1 MMAAVG
7 AAEVISQLES
17 AAKVL
22 MAPPSMVSTE
32 QRQHA
37 EHVFLSF
44 RKSKSPFAICK
55 HILETSRVDYVLFQA
70 ATAIMEAVVREW
82 ILLEKASI
90 ESLRTFL
97 LTYVLQ
103 RPNLQKYVREQILL
117 AVAVIVKRGSLDK
130 SIDCKS
136 IFHEVN
142 QLISSGNPTVQT
154 LACSILTAL
163 LSEFSSSSKTSNIGL
178 SMEFHGNCKRL
189 FQEDDLRQIFVLTMQ
204 VLQEFS
210 RRENLSAQMS
220 SVFQRYLALANQVLS
235 WNFLPPNHILQ
246 SLPTGFYL
254 ATLLLALIPVALGRH
269 YIAMFES
276 SQNVTL
282 KPTESWRETLLDTR
296 VMDLFFTV
304 HRKIREDSDMAQ
316 DSLQCLAQLASLHG
330 PIFPDESAQVSYLAH
345 LVEGLLNMING
356 IEIEDSEAVGIS
368 NIISNLITTFPRRC
382 LTALPNDL
390 FSSFINCLTHLT
402 CSFGCSAA
410 LEEVLDKDDMVYM
423 EAYDK
428 LLESWLTLVQDEE
441 HFPRGCFVQPAVQ
454 VFNSYIQ
461 CHLAA
466 PDGTRNLTA
475 NGVVSHDEDEI
486 NELQEDDR
494 ELFSDQL
501 ASIGMLGRIA
511 ADHCIPL
518 LTSLLEDR
526 VTRLHGQLQRHQQHL
541 LAESHPESLDR
552 KVLDDLYEDIH
563 WLILVTGYLLAD
575 DPQGET
581 PLIPSEV
588 MEYSIKN
595 STEVD
600 INTTLQILGSP
611 GEKASSI
618 PGCNRTDSVIRLLS
632 AVLRTSEVESRATRA
647 SLTELLS
654 PQMGKDIVWFLR
666 RWAKTY
672 LLVDDKLYSQVSC
685 TMAWTQQ
692 LARPL
697 LWSAHVLLG
706 RLQGMPLI
714 LITICQSVPSLTP
727 PSSSSSSRANI
738 VIQCESWWNLAKQF
752 ARRSPPLHLLS
763 SSVQRTLMKALVM
776 GGFAHMDSDTKQQY
790 WSEVLQPLQQRFLN
804 VINQENFQQ
813 ICQEEEVK
821 REIVATLEAL
831 CGIAE
836 ATQIDNVAAL
846 FSFLVDFLSNCIGLM
861 EVYRNTPETVNLIIE
876 VFVEVAHKQICYL
889 GESKSMKLYEACLT
903 LLQVYSKNNLGR
915 KRMDVT
921 AEEDQYQDLLL
932 IMELLT
938 NLLSKEFIDF
948 SDTDEVFRGQDQGPG
963 AGRSVSAADVVLYG
977 VNIVLP
983 LMSQDLLKFPSLCNQ
998 YYKLITF
1005 ICEIFPEKIPQLP
1018 EELFKSLM
1026 FSLELGMTSY
1036 PSCSLMSS
1044 EVSQLCLEALTP
1056 LAEQCAKTQETDT
1069 PLFIATR
1076 HFLKL
1081 VFDMLVLQKHNTEMT
1096 VAAGEALYTLVCLHQ
1111 VEYSELVESLLSSQ
1125 RDAIIYQ
1132 RLADAFTKLT
1142 ASSTPPTMDRKQKVA
1157 FLKSLEE
1164 FVANVGGLLCVK

>member
-7 AAEVISQLES
+7 APEVISQLES

-37 EHVFLSF
+37 EHIFLSF
-44 RKSKSPFAICK
+44 RKSKSPFGVCK
-55 HILETSRVDYVLFQA
+55 HILETSKVDYVLFQA

-82 ILLEKASI
+82 VLLEKNSI

-130 SIDCKS
+130 SINCKS
-136 IFHEVN
+136 IFHEVS

-163 LSEFSSSSKTSNIGL
+163 LSEFSSSNKTSNIGL
-178 SMEFHGNCKRL
+178 SMEFHGSCKRV
-189 FQEDDLRQIFVLTMQ
+189 FQEDDLRQIFVLTME

-210 RRENLSAQMS
+210 RRENLNAQMS
-220 SVFQRYLALANQVLS
+220 SVFQRYLALANQMS
-235 WNFLPPNHILQ
+235 
-246 SLPTGFYL
+246 
-254 ATLLLALIPVALGRH
+254 LGRH
-269 YIAMFES
+269 YIAVFEAT
-276 SQNVTL
+276 QNVML
-282 KPTESWRETLLDTR
+282 KPTESWREALLDNR

-316 DSLQCLAQLASLHG
+316 DSLQCLAQLASMHG
-330 PIFPDESAQVSYLAH
+330 PIFPDETAQVSYLAH
-345 LVEGLLNMING
+345 MLEGLLSMING

-368 NIISNLITTFPRRC
+368 NIISNLITTFPRSV
-382 LTALPNDL
+382 LTALPSEL
-390 FSSFINCLTHLT
+390 FSSFINCLTLLT
-402 CSFGCSAA
+402 CSFGRSAA

-428 LLESWLTLVQDEE
+428 LLESWLTLVQEDE

-475 NGVVSHDEDEI
+475 NGVASHDEEEI

-511 ADHCIPL
+511 AEHCIPL

-541 LAESHPESLDR
+541 MASSAPDSVDR

-563 WLILVTGYLLAD
+563 WLILVSGYLLAD

-588 MEYSIKN
+588 MEYSIKH

-611 GEKASSI
+611 GEKATSI

-647 SLTELLS
+647 SLIELLS

-672 LLVDDKLYSQVSC
+672 LLVDEKLYSQIS
-685 TMAWTQQ
+685 
-692 LARPL
+692 
-697 LWSAHVLLG
+697 
-706 RLQGMPLI
+706 MPLSTAFGADTEGAQWI
-714 LITICQSVPSLTP
+714 VGYLLEKVINNLSVW
-727 PSSSSSSRANI
+727 SSEPELANDTVELLVTLVEKRERANI
-738 VIQCESWWNLAKQF
+738 VVQCENWWNLAKQF
-752 ARRSPPLHLLS
+752 ASRSPPLHLLS
-763 SSVQRTLMKALVM
+763 SPIQRTLMKALVL

-790 WSEVLQPLQQRFLN
+790 WAEVLHPLQQRFLN
-804 VINQENFQQ
+804 LINQENFAQ
-813 ICQEEEVK
+813 ICQEEAVK
-821 REIVATLEAL
+821 QEIVATLEAL

-836 ATQIDNVAAL
+836 ATQIDNVGSL
-846 FSFLVDFLSNCIGLM
+846 FSFLMDFLSSCIGLM
-861 EVYRNTPETVNLIIE
+861 EVYQNSPETVNLIIE

-889 GESKSMKLYEACLT
+889 GETKSMKLYEVCLT

-915 KRMDVT
+915 KRLDVA

-948 SDTDEVFRGQDQGPG
+948 SDTDEVFRGQEQSTG
-963 AGRSVSAADVVLYG
+963 AGRTVSAADVVLFG

-1026 FSLELGMTSY
+1026 FSLELGMTS
-1036 PSCSLMSS
+1036 MSS
-1044 EVSQLCLEALTP
+1044 EISQLCLEALSP
-1056 LAEQCAKTQETDT
+1056 LAEQCAKTQEKDT

-1111 VEYSELVESLLSSQ
+1111 AEYSELVESLLSSQ
-1125 RDAIIYQ
+1125 RDAVIYQ
-1132 RLADAFTKLT
+1132 RLADAFNTLT

>member
-1 MMAAVG
+1 MMMAAVG
-7 AAEVISQLES
+7 APEVITQLES

-55 HILETSRVDYVLFQA
+55 HILETSKVDYVLFQA
-70 ATAIMEAVVREW
+70 ATAVMEAVVREW
-82 ILLEKASI
+82 ILLEKTSI
-90 ESLRTFL
+90 ESLRAFL

-130 SIDCKS
+130 SINCKG
-136 IFHEVN
+136 IFHEVG
-142 QLISSGNPTVQT
+142 QLISSGNPTVVT
-154 LACSILTAL
+154 ETHAFRLSLIHTPL
-163 LSEFSSSSKTSNIGL
+163 LSLYSSFSSYI
-178 SMEFHGNCKRL
+178 
-189 FQEDDLRQIFVLTMQ
+189 
-204 VLQEFS
+204 
-210 RRENLSAQMS
+210 
-220 SVFQRYLALANQVLS
+220 
-235 WNFLPPNHILQ
+235 
-246 SLPTGFYL
+246 
-254 ATLLLALIPVALGRH
+254 LLLLLLLLLLWALTGGGPLGRH
-269 YIAMFES
+269 YIAMFEAT
-276 SQNVTL
+276 QNVTL
-282 KPTESWRETLLDTR
+282 KPTESWREALLDTR
-296 VMDLFFTV
+296 VMDLFFSI

-316 DSLQCLAQLASLHG
+316 DSLQCLAQLASMHG
-330 PIFPDESAQVSYLAH
+330 PVFPDESAQVSYLAH
-345 LVEGLLNMING
+345 LVEGLLSMING

-368 NIISNLITTFPRRC
+368 NIISNLITMFPRSV
-382 LTALPNDL
+382 LTALPSEL
-390 FSSFINCLTHLT
+390 FTSFINCLTLLT
-402 CSFGCSAA
+402 CSFGRSAA

-441 HFPRGCFVQPAVQ
+441 HFPRGCFVQPAIQ

-466 PDGTRNLTA
+466 PDGTRNLSV
-475 NGVVSHDEDEI
+475 NGISSHEAEEI

-501 ASIGMLGRIA
+501 SSIGMLGRVA

-526 VTRLHGQLQRHQQHL
+526 VNRLHGQLQRTQQHL
-541 LAESHPESLDR
+541 MASTDLGSVDR

-563 WLILVTGYLLAD
+563 WLILVSGYLLAD

-581 PLIPSEV
+581 PMIPSEV
-588 MEYSIKN
+588 MEFSIKH

-654 PQMGKDIVWFLR
+654 PQMGKDIMWFLR
-666 RWAKTY
+666 RWAKSY
-672 LLVDDKLYSQVSC
+672 LLVDEKLYEQISIPLSTAFGADTEGAQWIVGYLLEKVINNLSVWSSE
-685 TMAWTQQ
+685 AE
-692 LARPL
+692 LANDTVEL
-697 LWSAHVLLG
+697 LVTLVEK
-706 RLQGMPLI
+706 RE
-714 LITICQSVPSLTP
+714 
-727 PSSSSSSRANI
+727 RANI
-738 VIQCESWWNLAKQF
+738 VVQCEGWWSLAKQF
-752 ARRSPPLHLLS
+752 ASRSPPLHLLS
-763 SSVQRTLMKALVM
+763 SSVQRSLMKALVL
-776 GGFAHMDSDTKQQY
+776 GGFANMDSDTKQQY
-790 WSEVLQPLQQRFLN
+790 WAEVLHPLQQRFLSL
-804 VINQENFQQ
+804 INQENFAQ
-813 ICQEEEVK
+813 ISQEEAVK
-821 REIVATLEAL
+821 QEIVATLEAL

-836 ATQIDNVAAL
+836 ATQIDNVASL
-846 FSFLVDFLSNCIGLM
+846 FSFLMDFLSSCIGLM
-861 EVYRNTPETVNLIIE
+861 EVYSNTPETINLIIE

-889 GESKSMKLYEACLT
+889 GETKSMKLYEACLT
-903 LLQVYSKNNLGR
+903 LLQVYSKNNQSR
-915 KRMDVT
+915 KRSDAT

-948 SDTDEVFRGQDQGPG
+948 SDNDEVFRNQEQGTP
-963 AGRSVSAADVVLYG
+963 ASSRTVSAADVVLYG

-1018 EELFKSLM
+1018 EDLFKSLM
-1026 FSLELGMTSY
+1026 FSLELGMTS
-1036 PSCSLMSS
+1036 MSS
-1044 EVSQLCLEALTP
+1044 EVSQLCLEALSP
-1056 LAEQCAKTQETDT
+1056 LAEQCAKSQEKDS

-1111 VEYSELVESLLSSQ
+1111 AEYSELVETLLSSQ
-1125 RDAIIYQ
+1125 RDAVIYQ
-1132 RLADAFTKLT
+1132 RLADAFNKLT

>member
-1 MMAAVG
+1 MAAVG
-7 AAEVISQLES
+7 APEVISQLES

-37 EHVFLSF
+37 EHIFLSF

-55 HILETSRVDYVLFQA
+55 HILETSKVDYVLFQA

-103 RPNLQKYVREQILL
+103 RPNLQKYVREQMLL

-130 SIDCKS
+130 STNCKG
-136 IFHEVN
+136 IFHEVS

-178 SMEFHGNCKRL
+178 SMEFHGSCKRI
-189 FQEDDLRQIFVLTMQ
+189 FQEEDLRQIFMLTME

-210 RRENLSAQMS
+210 SRENLNAQMS

-235 WNFLPPNHILQ
+235 WNFLPPN
-246 SLPTGFYL
+246 
-254 ATLLLALIPVALGRH
+254 LGRH
-269 YIAMFES
+269 YMAMLES
-276 SQNVTL
+276 TQNVML
-282 KPTESWRETLLDTR
+282 KPTEGWREALLDTR
-296 VMDLFFTV
+296 AMDLFFSV

-316 DSLQCLAQLASLHG
+316 DSLQCLAQLASMHG

-345 LVEGLLNMING
+345 LVEGLLSMING

-368 NIISNLITTFPRRC
+368 NIISNLITTFPRST
-382 LTALPNDL
+382 LTALPTEL
-390 FSSFINCLTHLT
+390 FNSFINCLTLLT
-402 CSFGCSAA
+402 CSFGRSAA

-423 EAYDK
+423 EAYER
-428 LLESWLTLVQDEE
+428 LLESWLTLVQDEQLL
-441 HFPRGCFVQPAVQ
+441 PRGCFVQPAVQ

-475 NGVVSHDEDEI
+475 NGVASHEDDEI
-486 NELQEDDR
+486 SDVQEDDR

-511 ADHCIPL
+511 ANHCIPL
-518 LTSLLEDR
+518 LTSLLEER
-526 VTRLHGQLQRHQQHL
+526 VTRLHGQLQRTQQHL
-541 LAESHPESLDR
+541 MSSTEPGSVDR
-552 KVLDDLYEDIH
+552 RVLDDLYEDIH
-563 WLILVTGYLLAD
+563 WIILVTGYLLAD
-575 DPQGET
+575 DAQGET

-588 MEYSIKN
+588 MEYSIHHA
-595 STEVD
+595 TEVD
-600 INTTLQILGSP
+600 INSTLQVLGSP

-647 SLTELLS
+647 SLTSLLS

-672 LLVDDKLYSQVSC
+672 LLVEEKLYGQISIPLSTAFGVDTEGAKWIVGYLLEKVINNLSV
-685 TMAWTQQ
+685 WSSEPE
-692 LARPL
+692 LANDTVEL
-697 LWSAHVLLG
+697 LVTLVEK
-706 RLQGMPLI
+706 RE
-714 LITICQSVPSLTP
+714 
-727 PSSSSSSRANI
+727 RANI
-738 VIQCESWWNLAKQF
+738 VVQCENWWNLAKQF
-752 ARRSPPLHLLS
+752 ASRSPPLHLLS
-763 SSVQRTLMKALVM
+763 SSVQRTLMKALVL

-790 WSEVLQPLQQRFLN
+790 WTEVLHPLQQRFLSL
-804 VINQENFQQ
+804 INQENFPQ
-813 ICQEEEVK
+813 ISQDEAVK

-836 ATQIDNVAAL
+836 ATQIDNVASL
-846 FSFLVDFLSNCIGLM
+846 FSFLMDFLSSCIGLM
-861 EVYRNTPETVNLIIE
+861 EVYRNTPETINLIIE

-903 LLQVYSKNNLGR
+903 LLQVYSKNNVGR
-915 KRMDVT
+915 KRCDVA

-948 SDTDEVFRGQDQGPG
+948 SDTDEVFRGQELGPG
-963 AGRSVSAADVVLYG
+963 AGGRSVSAADVVLFG

-1018 EELFKSLM
+1018 EELFTSLM
-1026 FSLELGMTSY
+1026 FSLELGMTS
-1036 PSCSLMSS
+1036 MSS
-1044 EVSQLCLEALTP
+1044 EVSQLCLEALSP
-1056 LAEQCAKTQETDT
+1056 LAEQCAKTQEKDT

-1111 VEYSELVESLLSSQ
+1111 TEYSELVESLLSTQ
-1125 RDAIIYQ
+1125 RDAVIYQ
-1132 RLADAFTKLT
+1132 RLVDAFNKLT
-1142 ASSTPPTMDRKQKVA
+1142 ASSTPPSMDRKQKVA

>member
-1 MMAAVG
+1 MMAAAAAAGG
-7 AAEVISQLES
+7 APEVIAQLEN

-22 MAPPSMVSTE
+22 MAPPSMVNNE

-37 EHVFLSF
+37 EHIFLSF
-44 RKSKSPFAICK
+44 RKSKSPFAVCK
-55 HILETSRVDYVLFQA
+55 HILETSKVDYVLFQA

-82 ILLEKASI
+82 ILLEKTSI

-136 IFHEVN
+136 IFHEVS

-178 SMEFHGNCKRL
+178 SMEFHGNCKRI
-189 FQEDDLRQIFVLTMQ
+189 FQEDDLRQIFMLTVE

-210 RRENLSAQMS
+210 RRENLNAQMS

-235 WNFLPPNHILQ
+235 WNFLPPN
-246 SLPTGFYL
+246 
-254 ATLLLALIPVALGRH
+254 LGRH

-276 SQNVTL
+276 SQNVML
-282 KPTESWRETLLDTR
+282 KPTESWRETLLDSR
-296 VMDLFFTV
+296 VMELFFTV
-304 HRKIREDSDMAQ
+304 HRKIREDTDMAQ

-330 PIFPDESAQVSYLAH
+330 PVFPDEGSQVDYLAH
-345 LVEGLLNMING
+345 FIEGLLNTING

-368 NIISNLITTFPRRC
+368 SIISNLITVFPRNI
-382 LTALPNDL
+382 LTAIPNEL
-390 FSSFINCLTHLT
+390 FSSFVNCLAHLT
-402 CSFGCSAA
+402 CSFGRSAA

-428 LLESWLTLVQDEE
+428 LLESWLTLVQDDK
-441 HFPRGCFVQPAVQ
+441 HFHKGFFTQHAVQ

-475 NGVVSHDEDEI
+475 NGVASREEEEI
-486 NELQEDDR
+486 SELQEDDR
-494 ELFSDQL
+494 DQFCDQL
-501 ASIGMLGRIA
+501 ASVGMLGRIA
-511 ADHCIPL
+511 AEHCIPL

-526 VTRLHGQLQRHQQHL
+526 VTRLHGQLQRHQQQL
-541 LAESHPESLDR
+541 LASPASGSIDN

-563 WLILVTGYLLAD
+563 WLILVTGYLLAND
-575 DPQGET
+575 TQGET
-581 PLIPSEV
+581 PLIPPEV
-588 MEYSIKN
+588 MEYSIKH
-595 STEVD
+595 SAEVD

-618 PGCNRTDSVIRLLS
+618 PGYNRTDSVIRLLS
-632 AVLRTSEVESRATRA
+632 AILRVSEVESRAIRA
-647 SLTELLS
+647 NLTHLLS
-654 PQMGKDIVWFLR
+654 PQMGKDIVWFLK

-672 LLVDDKLYSQVSC
+672 LLVDEKLYDQ
-685 TMAWTQQ
+685 
-692 LARPL
+692 
-697 LWSAHVLLG
+697 
-706 RLQGMPLI
+706 
-714 LITICQSVPSLTP
+714 
-727 PSSSSSSRANI
+727 
-738 VIQCESWWNLAKQF
+738 
-752 ARRSPPLHLLS
+752 
-763 SSVQRTLMKALVM
+763 
-776 GGFAHMDSDTKQQY
+776 
-790 WSEVLQPLQQRFLN
+790 VLQPLQQRFLN

-821 REIVATLEAL
+821 QEITATLEAL

-836 ATQIDNVAAL
+836 ATQIDNVAIL
-846 FSFLVDFLSNCIGLM
+846 FNFLMDFLNNCIGLM
-861 EVYRNTPETVNLIIE
+861 EVYKNTPETVNLIIE

-889 GESKSMKLYEACLT
+889 GEAKAMNLYEACLT

-915 KRMDVT
+915 QRIDVT

-948 SDTDEVFRGQDQGPG
+948 SDTDEVFRGHEPG
-963 AGRSVSAADVVLYG
+963 QATNRSVSAADVVLYG
-977 VNIVLP
+977 VNLVLP

-1018 EELFKSLM
+1018 EDLFKSLM
-1026 FSLELGMTSY
+1026 YSLELGMS
-1036 PSCSLMSS
+1036 SMSS
-1044 EVSQLCLEALTP
+1044 EVCQLCLEAVTP
-1056 LAEQCAKTQETDT
+1056 LAEQCAKAQETDST
-1069 PLFIATR
+1069 LFLATR
-1076 HFLKL
+1076 HFLKM

-1096 VAAGEALYTLVCLHQ
+1096 TAAGEAFYTLVCLHQ
-1111 VEYSELVESLLSSQ
+1111 AEYSELVETLLSTQ
-1125 RDAIIYQ
+1125 QDPVIYQ
-1132 RLADAFTKLT
+1132 RLADAFNKLT
-1142 ASSTPPTMDRKQKVA
+1142 ASSTPPTLDRKQKMA

-1164 FVANVGGLLCVK
+1164 FMANVGGLLCVK

>member
-7 AAEVISQLES
+7 APEVISQLES

-22 MAPPSMVSTE
+22 MAPPSMVNTE

-37 EHVFLSF
+37 EHIFLSF
-44 RKSKSPFAICK
+44 RKSKSPFAVCK
-55 HILETSRVDYVLFQA
+55 HILETSKVDYVLFQA
-70 ATAIMEAVVREW
+70 ATAVMEAVVREW

-130 SIDCKS
+130 SINCKG
-136 IFHEVN
+136 IFHEVS

-163 LSEFSSSSKTSNIGL
+163 ISEFSSSSKTSNIGL
-178 SMEFHGNCKRL
+178 NMEFHGSCKRI
-189 FQEDDLRQIFVLTMQ
+189 FQEDNLRQIFVMTME

-210 RRENLSAQMS
+210 RRENLNAQMS

-235 WNFLPPNHILQ
+235 WNFLPPN
-246 SLPTGFYL
+246 
-254 ATLLLALIPVALGRH
+254 LGRH

-276 SQNVTL
+276 TQNVML
-282 KPTESWRETLLDTR
+282 KPTETWREALLDTR

-304 HRKIREDSDMAQ
+304 HIKIREDSDMAQ
-316 DSLQCLAQLASLHG
+316 DSLQCLAQLASMHG

-345 LVEGLLNMING
+345 LVEGLLSMING

-368 NIISNLITTFPRRC
+368 NIISNLISTFPRVI
-382 LTALPNDL
+382 LTALPSEL
-390 FSSFINCLTHLT
+390 FTSFINCLTLLT
-402 CSFGCSAA
+402 CSFGRSAA

-428 LLESWLTLVQDEE
+428 LLESWLTLVQDDE

-466 PDGTRNLTA
+466 PDGTRNLTV
-475 NGVVSHDEDEI
+475 NGVASHEEDEI

-511 ADHCIPL
+511 ANHCIPL
-518 LTSLLEDR
+518 LTSLLEER
-526 VTRLHGQLQRHQQHL
+526 VTRLHGQLQRTQQHL
-541 LAESHPESLDR
+541 MNSSNPGSVDR

-563 WLILVTGYLLAD
+563 WLILVSGYLLAD

-581 PLIPSEV
+581 PLIPAEV
-588 MEYSIKN
+588 MEYSIN
-595 STEVD
+595 HSTEVD

-654 PQMGKDIVWFLR
+654 PQMGKDIVWFLK

-672 LLVDDKLYSQVSC
+672 LLVDEKLYGQISIPLSTAFGADTEGAQWIVGYLLEKVINNLSV
-685 TMAWTQQ
+685 WSSEPE
-692 LARPL
+692 LANDTVEL
-697 LWSAHVLLG
+697 LVCLVEK
-706 RLQGMPLI
+706 RE
-714 LITICQSVPSLTP
+714 
-727 PSSSSSSRANI
+727 RANI
-738 VIQCESWWNLAKQF
+738 VVQCENWWNLAKQF
-752 ARRSPPLHLLS
+752 ASRSPPLDLLS
-763 SSVQRTLMKALVM
+763 SSVQRTLMKALVL

-790 WSEVLQPLQQRFLN
+790 WTEVLHPLQQRFLN
-804 VINQENFQQ
+804 LINQENFPQ
-813 ICQEEEVK
+813 ICQEESVK

-836 ATQIDNVAAL
+836 ATQIDNVASL
-846 FSFLVDFLSNCIGLM
+846 FSFLMDFLSSCIGLM
-861 EVYRNTPETVNLIIE
+861 EVYRNTPETINLIIE

-889 GESKSMKLYEACLT
+889 GESKSMKLYEVCLT

-915 KRMDVT
+915 KRADVA

-948 SDTDEVFRGQDQGPG
+948 SDTGVDDEVFRGQEQGSG
-963 AGRSVSAADVVLYG
+963 AAGRSVSAADVVLFG
-977 VNIVLP
+977 VNIILP

-1026 FSLELGMTSY
+1026 YSLELGMTS
-1036 PSCSLMSS
+1036 MSS
-1044 EVSQLCLEALTP
+1044 EVSQLCLEALSP
-1056 LAEQCAKTQETDT
+1056 LAEQCAKTQEKDT

-1081 VFDMLVLQKHNTEMT
+1081 VFDMLVLQKHNTEIT

-1111 VEYSELVESLLSSQ
+1111 AEYQELVESLLATQ
-1125 RDAIIYQ
+1125 RDAVIYQ
-1132 RLADAFTKLT
+1132 RLADAFNKLT
-1142 ASSTPPTMDRKQKVA
+1142 ASSTPPSMDRKQKVA

-1164 FVANVGGLLCVK
+1164 FVSNVGGLLCVK

>member
-7 AAEVISQLES
+7 APEVISQLES

-37 EHVFLSF
+37 EHIFLSF
-44 RKSKSPFAICK
+44 RKSKSPFGVCK
-55 HILETSRVDYVLFQA
+55 HILETSKVDYVLFQA

-82 ILLEKASI
+82 VLLEKNSI

-130 SIDCKS
+130 SINCKS
-136 IFHEVN
+136 IFHEVS

-163 LSEFSSSSKTSNIGL
+163 LSEFSSSNKTSNIGL
-178 SMEFHGNCKRL
+178 SMEFHGSCKRV
-189 FQEDDLRQIFVLTMQ
+189 FQEDDLRQIFVLTME

-210 RRENLSAQMS
+210 RRENLNAQMS

-235 WNFLPPNHILQ
+235 WNFLPPN
-246 SLPTGFYL
+246 
-254 ATLLLALIPVALGRH
+254 LGRH
-269 YIAMFES
+269 YIAMFEAT
-276 SQNVTL
+276 QNVML
-282 KPTESWRETLLDTR
+282 KPTETWREALLDHR

-316 DSLQCLAQLASLHG
+316 DSLQCLAQLASMHG
-330 PIFPDESAQVSYLAH
+330 PIFPDESAQVTYLAH
-345 LVEGLLNMING
+345 LVEGLLTMING

-368 NIISNLITTFPRRC
+368 NIISNMITTFPRST
-382 LTALPNDL
+382 LTALPNEL
-390 FSSFINCLTHLT
+390 FSSFINCLTLLT
-402 CSFGCSAA
+402 CSFGRSAA

-428 LLESWLTLVQDEE
+428 LLESWLTLVQEDE

-475 NGVVSHDEDEI
+475 NGVASHDDEEI

-511 ADHCIPL
+511 AEHCIPL

-541 LAESHPESLDR
+541 MASSDPESVDR

-563 WLILVTGYLLAD
+563 WLILVSGYLLAD

-588 MEYSIKN
+588 MEYSIN
-595 STEVD
+595 HSTEVD

-611 GEKASSI
+611 GEKATSI

-654 PQMGKDIVWFLR
+654 PQMGKDIMWFLR

-672 LLVDDKLYSQVSC
+672 LLVDEKLYGQIS
-685 TMAWTQQ
+685 
-692 LARPL
+692 
-697 LWSAHVLLG
+697 
-706 RLQGMPLI
+706 MPLSTAFGADTEGAQWI
-714 LITICQSVPSLTP
+714 VGYLLEKVINNLSVW
-727 PSSSSSSRANI
+727 SSEPELANDTVELLVTLVEKRERANI
-738 VIQCESWWNLAKQF
+738 VVQCENWWNLAKQF
-752 ARRSPPLHLLS
+752 ASRSPPLHLLS
-763 SSVQRTLMKALVM
+763 SPIQRTLMKALVL

-790 WSEVLQPLQQRFLN
+790 WAEVLHPLQQRFLN
-804 VINQENFQQ
+804 LINQENFAQ
-813 ICQEEEVK
+813 ICQEEAVK
-821 REIVATLEAL
+821 QEIVATLEAL

-836 ATQIDNVAAL
+836 ATQIDNVGSL
-846 FSFLVDFLSNCIGLM
+846 FSFLMDFLSSCIGLM
-861 EVYRNTPETVNLIIE
+861 EVYQNSPETVNLIIE

-889 GESKSMKLYEACLT
+889 GETKSMKLYEVCLT

-915 KRMDVT
+915 KRLDVA

-948 SDTDEVFRGQDQGPG
+948 SDTDEVFRGQEQSSG
-963 AGRSVSAADVVLYG
+963 AGRTVSAADVVLFG

-1026 FSLELGMTSY
+1026 FSLELGMTS
-1036 PSCSLMSS
+1036 MSS
-1044 EVSQLCLEALTP
+1044 EISQLCLEALSP
-1056 LAEQCAKTQETDT
+1056 LAEQCAKTQEKDT

-1111 VEYSELVESLLSSQ
+1111 AEYSELVETLLSSQ
-1125 RDAIIYQ
+1125 RDAVIYQ
-1132 RLADAFTKLT
+1132 RLADAFNTLT

>member
-1 MMAAVG
+1 MMAAHS
-7 AAEVISQLES
+7 APEVIAQLES

-22 MAPPSMVSTE
+22 MAPPSMVSHE

-37 EHVFLSF
+37 EHIFLSF
-44 RKSKSPFAICK
+44 RKSKSPFAVCK
-55 HILETSRVDYVLFQA
+55 HILETSKVDYVLFQA
-70 ATAIMEAVVREW
+70 ATTIMEAVVREW
-82 ILLEKASI
+82 VLLEKNSI

-130 SIDCKS
+130 TIVCNS
-136 IFHEVN
+136 IFHEVSH
-142 QLISSGNPTVQT
+142 LINSGNPAVQI

-163 LSEFSSSSKTSNIGL
+163 LSEFSSSTKTSNIGL
-178 SMEFHGNCKRL
+178 SMEFHGSCKRI
-189 FQEDDLRQIFVLTMQ
+189 FQEDDLRQIFVLTVE

-210 RRENLSAQMS
+210 RRENLNAQMS

-235 WNFLPPNHILQ
+235 WNFLPPN
-246 SLPTGFYL
+246 
-254 ATLLLALIPVALGRH
+254 LGRH

-276 SQNVTL
+276 SQNVML
-282 KPTESWRETLLDTR
+282 KPTESWRDTLLDCR

-316 DSLQCLAQLASLHG
+316 DSLQCLAQLASIHG
-330 PIFPDESAQVSYLAH
+330 PIFPDERAQVDYLAH
-345 LVEGLLNMING
+345 FIEGLLNMING

-368 NIISNLITTFPRRC
+368 NIMSNLISEFPRSI
-382 LTALPNDL
+382 LTAIPSEL

-402 CSFGCSAA
+402 CSFGRSAA

-428 LLESWLTLVQDEE
+428 LLESWLTLVQDNK
-441 HFPRGCFVQPAVQ
+441 HFHKGFFTQHAVQ

-466 PDGTRNLTA
+466 PEGTRNLTT
-475 NGVVSHDEDEI
+475 NGVATREEEEI
-486 NELQEDDR
+486 SDVQEDDR
-494 ELFSDQL
+494 DMFSDQL
-501 ASIGMLGRIA
+501 AGIGMLGRIA

-518 LTSLLEDR
+518 LISLLEDR
-526 VTRLHGQLQRHQQHL
+526 VTRLHGQLQRQQQQFL
-541 LAESHPESLDR
+541 SSPGPASLDN

-563 WLILVTGYLLAD
+563 WLLLVTGYLLAD
-575 DPQGET
+575 DTQGET
-581 PLIPSEV
+581 PLIPPEI
-588 MEYSIKN
+588 MEYSIKHA
-595 STEVD
+595 TEVD

-618 PGCNRTDSVIRLLS
+618 PGCNRTDSVIRLLA
-632 AVLRTSEVESRATRA
+632 AVLRASEVESRATRA
-647 SLTELLS
+647 NLTELLS
-654 PQMGKDIVWFLR
+654 PQMGKDIMWFLK
-666 RWAKTY
+666 RWTKTY
-672 LLVDDKLYSQVSC
+672 LLADEKLYDQISLPLSTAFGADTEGAQWIVGYLLEKVISNLSVWIAEQDLAND
-685 TMAWTQQ
+685 TVQ
-692 LARPL
+692 LLVTLVER
-697 LWSAHVLLG
+697 
-706 RLQGMPLI
+706 RE
-714 LITICQSVPSLTP
+714 
-727 PSSSSSSRANI
+727 RANL
-738 VIQCESWWNLAKQF
+738 VIKCENWWNLAKQY
-752 ARRSPPLHLLS
+752 ASRSPPLSYLPS
-763 SSVQRTLMKALVM
+763 TVQRTLMKALVLA
-776 GGFAHMDSDTKQQY
+776 GFAHVDTETKQQY
-790 WSEVLQPLQQRFLN
+790 WTEVLQPLQQRFLN

-821 REIVATLEAL
+821 QEIIATLEAL

-836 ATQIDNVAAL
+836 ATQIDNVVIL
-846 FSFLVDFLSNCIGLM
+846 FTFLMDFLNNCIGLM
-861 EVYRNTPETVNLIIE
+861 EIYKNTPETVNLIIE

-889 GESKSMKLYEACLT
+889 GESKAMKLYEACLT
-903 LLQVYSKNNLGR
+903 LLQVYSKNSLGR
-915 KRMDVT
+915 KRSDVA
-921 AEEDQYQDLLL
+921 AEEEQYQDLLL

-948 SDTDEVFRGQDQGPG
+948 SDTDEVFRGQEPG
-963 AGRSVSAADVVLYG
+963 QSGNRSVSAADVVLYG

-1026 FSLELGMTSY
+1026 YSLELGMTS
-1036 PSCSLMSS
+1036 MTS

-1056 LAEQCAKTQETDT
+1056 LAEQCAKAQETES
-1069 PLFIATR
+1069 PLFTATR

-1081 VFDMLVLQKHNTEMT
+1081 VFDMLVLQKHNAELTD
-1096 VAAGEALYTLVCLHQ
+1096 AAGEAFYTLVCLHQ
-1111 VEYSELVESLLSSQ
+1111 AEYSELVETLLSSQ
-1125 RDAIIYQ
+1125 QDPVIYQ
-1132 RLADAFTKLT
+1132 RLADAFNNLT
-1142 ASSTPPTMDRKQKVA
+1142 GSSTPPTLDRKQRMA
-1157 FLKSLEE
+1157 FLKSLKD
-1164 FVANVGGLLCVK
+1164 FMANVGGLLCVK

>member
-1 MMAAVG
+1 MMAALG
-7 AAEVISQLES
+7 APEVISQLES

-37 EHVFLSF
+37 EHIFLSF
-44 RKSKSPFAICK
+44 RKSKSPFAVCK
-55 HILETSRVDYVLFQA
+55 HILETSKVDYVLFQA

-82 ILLEKASI
+82 ILLEKNSI

-130 SIDCKS
+130 SINCKS
-136 IFHEVN
+136 IFHEVS

-178 SMEFHGNCKRL
+178 SMEFHGSCKRI
-189 FQEDDLRQIFVLTMQ
+189 FQEDDLKQIFLLNME

-210 RRENLSAQMS
+210 RRENLNAQMS

-235 WNFLPPNHILQ
+235 WNFLPPN
-246 SLPTGFYL
+246 
-254 ATLLLALIPVALGRH
+254 LGRH
-269 YIAMFES
+269 YIAMFEAT
-276 SQNVTL
+276 QNVML
-282 KPTESWRETLLDTR
+282 KPTESWREALLDHR

-316 DSLQCLAQLASLHG
+316 DSLQCLAQLASMHG
-330 PIFPDESAQVSYLAH
+330 PIFPDESAQVTYVAH

-368 NIISNLITTFPRRC
+368 NIISNLIATFPRSV
-382 LTALPNDL
+382 LTALPTEL
-390 FSSFINCLTHLT
+390 FSSFINCLTLLT
-402 CSFGCSAA
+402 CSFGRSAA

-428 LLESWLTLVQDEE
+428 LLESWLTLVQEDE

-475 NGVVSHDEDEI
+475 NGVASHEEEEI

-511 ADHCIPL
+511 AEHCIPL
-518 LTSLLEDR
+518 LTNLLEDR

-541 LAESHPESLDR
+541 MASSEPDCVDR

-563 WLILVTGYLLAD
+563 WLILVAGYLLAD

-581 PLIPSEV
+581 PMIPTEV
-588 MEYSIKN
+588 MEFSIKH

-600 INTTLQILGSP
+600 INTTLQVLGSP

-672 LLVDDKLYSQVSC
+672 LLVDEKLYGQIS
-685 TMAWTQQ
+685 
-692 LARPL
+692 
-697 LWSAHVLLG
+697 
-706 RLQGMPLI
+706 MPLSTAFGADTEGSQWI
-714 LITICQSVPSLTP
+714 VGYLLEKVINNLSVW
-727 PSSSSSSRANI
+727 SSEPDLANDTVELLVTLVEKRERANI
-738 VIQCESWWNLAKQF
+738 VVQCENWWSLAKQF
-752 ARRSPPLHLLS
+752 ANRSPPLHLLS
-763 SSVQRTLMKALVM
+763 SPIQRTLMKALVL
-776 GGFAHMDSDTKQQY
+776 GGFAQMDSDTKQQY
-790 WSEVLQPLQQRFLN
+790 WAEVLHPLQQRFLN
-804 VINQENFQQ
+804 LINQENFAQ
-813 ICQEEEVK
+813 ICQEEAVK
-821 REIVATLEAL
+821 QEIVATLEAL

-836 ATQIDNVAAL
+836 ATQIDNVASL
-846 FSFLVDFLSNCIGLM
+846 FSFLMDFLSSCIGLM
-861 EVYRNTPETVNLIIE
+861 EVYQNSPETVNLIIE

-889 GESKSMKLYEACLT
+889 GETKSMKLYEVCLT

-915 KRMDVT
+915 KRLDVA

-948 SDTDEVFRGQDQGPG
+948 SDTDEVFRGQEQSSG
-963 AGRSVSAADVVLYG
+963 AGRPVSAADVVLFG

-1036 PSCSLMSS
+1036 P
-1044 EVSQLCLEALTP
+1044 
-1056 LAEQCAKTQETDT
+1056 
-1069 PLFIATR
+1069 F
-1076 HFLKL
+1076 
-1081 VFDMLVLQKHNTEMT
+1081 
-1096 VAAGEALYTLVCLHQ
+1096 
-1111 VEYSELVESLLSSQ
+1111 
-1125 RDAIIYQ
+1125 
-1132 RLADAFTKLT
+1132 T
-1142 ASSTPPTMDRKQKVA
+1142 ASIA
-1157 FLKSLEE
+1157 
-1164 FVANVGGLLCVK
+1164 G

>member
-1 MMAAVG
+1 
-7 AAEVISQLES
+7 Q
-17 AAKVL
+17 
-22 MAPPSMVSTE
+22 APPSMVSTE

-37 EHVFLSF
+37 EHIFLSF

-55 HILETSRVDYVLFQA
+55 HILETSKVDYVLFQA

-82 ILLEKASI
+82 ILLEKNSI

-130 SIDCKS
+130 SISCKS
-136 IFHEVN
+136 IFHEVSH
-142 QLISSGNPTVQT
+142 LISSGNPTVQT

-163 LSEFSSSSKTSNIGL
+163 LSEFSSSNKTSNIGL
-178 SMEFHGNCKRL
+178 SMEFHGSCKRI
-189 FQEDDLRQIFVLTMQ
+189 FQASTHFYEDDLKQIFVLIME

-210 RRENLSAQMS
+210 RRENLNAQMS
-220 SVFQRYLALANQVLS
+220 LVFQRYLALSNQVLS
-235 WNFLPPNHILQ
+235 WNFLPPNHIL
-246 SLPTGFYL
+246 L
-254 ATLLLALIPVALGRH
+254 H
-269 YIAMFES
+269 YIAMFEAT
-276 SQNVTL
+276 QNVML
-282 KPTESWRETLLDTR
+282 KPTESWREALLDHR

-316 DSLQCLAQLASLHG
+316 DSLQCLAQLASMHG
-330 PIFPDESAQVSYLAH
+330 PIFPDESAQVTYLAH

-356 IEIEDSEAVGIS
+356 IEIEDSEAVGIA
-368 NIISNLITTFPRRC
+368 NIISNLIATFPRSV
-382 LTALPNDL
+382 LTALPSEL
-390 FSSFINCLTHLT
+390 FSSFINCLTLLT
-402 CSFGCSAA
+402 CSFGRSAA

-428 LLESWLTLVQDEE
+428 LLESWLTLVQEDE

-475 NGVVSHDEDEI
+475 NGVASHEEEEI

-511 ADHCIPL
+511 AEHCIPL

-541 LAESHPESLDR
+541 MASSEPDSVDR

-563 WLILVTGYLLAD
+563 WLILVSGYLLAD

-581 PLIPSEV
+581 PMIPTEV
-588 MEYSIKN
+588 MDFSIKH

-647 SLTELLS
+647 SLTQLLS
-654 PQMGKDIVWFLR
+654 PQMGKDIMWFLR

-672 LLVDDKLYSQVSC
+672 LLVDEKLYGQIS
-685 TMAWTQQ
+685 
-692 LARPL
+692 
-697 LWSAHVLLG
+697 
-706 RLQGMPLI
+706 MPLSTAFGADTEGAQWI
-714 LITICQSVPSLTP
+714 VGYLLEKVINNLSVW
-727 PSSSSSSRANI
+727 SSEPDLANDTVELLVTLVEKRERANI
-738 VIQCESWWNLAKQF
+738 VVQCESWWSLAKQF
-752 ARRSPPLHLLS
+752 ASRSPPLHLLS
-763 SSVQRTLMKALVM
+763 SPIQRTLMKALVL

-790 WSEVLQPLQQRFLN
+790 WAEVLHPLQQRFLN
-804 VINQENFQQ
+804 LINQENFAQ
-813 ICQEEEVK
+813 ICQEETVK
-821 REIVATLEAL
+821 QEIVATLEAL

-836 ATQIDNVAAL
+836 ATQIDNVASL
-846 FSFLVDFLSNCIGLM
+846 FSFLMDFLSSCIGLM
-861 EVYRNTPETVNLIIE
+861 EVYQNSPETVNLIIE

-889 GESKSMKLYEACLT
+889 GETKSMKLYEVCLT

-915 KRMDVT
+915 KRLDVA

-948 SDTDEVFRGQDQGPG
+948 SDTDEVFRGQEQSSG
-963 AGRSVSAADVVLYG
+963 AGRTVSAADVVLFG

-1026 FSLELGMTSY
+1026 YSLELGMT
-1036 PSCSLMSS
+1036 LMSS
-1044 EVSQLCLEALTP
+1044 EISQLCLESLSP
-1056 LAEQCAKTQETDT
+1056 LAEQCAKTQEKDT

-1111 VEYSELVESLLSSQ
+1111 TEYSELVENLLSSQ
-1125 RDAIIYQ
+1125 RDAVIYQ
-1132 RLADAFTKLT
+1132 RLADAFNTLA

>member
-1 MMAAVG
+1 MMAALG
-7 AAEVISQLES
+7 APEVISQLES

-37 EHVFLSF
+37 EHIFLSF
-44 RKSKSPFAICK
+44 RKSKSPFAVCK
-55 HILETSRVDYVLFQA
+55 HILETSKVDYVLFQA

-82 ILLEKASI
+82 ILLEKNII

-130 SIDCKS
+130 SINCKS
-136 IFHEVN
+136 IFHEVS

-178 SMEFHGNCKRL
+178 SMEFHGSCKRI
-189 FQEDDLRQIFVLTMQ
+189 FQEDDLKQIFLLNME

-210 RRENLSAQMS
+210 RRENLNAQMS

-235 WNFLPPNHILQ
+235 WNFLPPNHIL
-246 SLPTGFYL
+246 LRKWMP
-254 ATLLLALIPVALGRH
+254 LGRH
-269 YIAMFES
+269 YIAMFEAT
-276 SQNVTL
+276 QNVML
-282 KPTESWRETLLDTR
+282 KPTESWREALLDHR

-316 DSLQCLAQLASLHG
+316 DSLQCLAQLASMHG
-330 PIFPDESAQVSYLAH
+330 PIFPDESAQVTYVAH

-368 NIISNLITTFPRRC
+368 NIISNLIATFPRSV
-382 LTALPNDL
+382 LTALPTEL
-390 FSSFINCLTHLT
+390 FSSFINCLTLLT
-402 CSFGCSAA
+402 CSFGRSAA

-428 LLESWLTLVQDEE
+428 LLESWLTLVQEDE

-475 NGVVSHDEDEI
+475 NGVASHEEEEI

-511 ADHCIPL
+511 AEHCIPL
-518 LTSLLEDR
+518 LTNLLEDR

-541 LAESHPESLDR
+541 MASSEPDCVDR

-563 WLILVTGYLLAD
+563 WLILVAGYLLAD

-581 PLIPSEV
+581 PMIPTEV
-588 MEYSIKN
+588 MEFSIKH

-600 INTTLQILGSP
+600 INTTLQVLGSP

-672 LLVDDKLYSQVSC
+672 LLVDEKLYGQIS
-685 TMAWTQQ
+685 
-692 LARPL
+692 
-697 LWSAHVLLG
+697 
-706 RLQGMPLI
+706 MPLSTAFGADTEGSQWI
-714 LITICQSVPSLTP
+714 VGYLLEKVINNLSVW
-727 PSSSSSSRANI
+727 SSEPDLANDTVELLVTLVEKRERANI
-738 VIQCESWWNLAKQF
+738 VVQCENWWSLAKQF
-752 ARRSPPLHLLS
+752 ASRSPPLHLLS
-763 SSVQRTLMKALVM
+763 SPIQRTLMKALVL

-790 WSEVLQPLQQRFLN
+790 WAEVLHPLQQRFLN
-804 VINQENFQQ
+804 LINQENFAQ
-813 ICQEEEVK
+813 ICQEEAVK
-821 REIVATLEAL
+821 QEIVATLEAL

-836 ATQIDNVAAL
+836 ATQIDNVASL
-846 FSFLVDFLSNCIGLM
+846 FSFLMDFLSSCIGLM
-861 EVYRNTPETVNLIIE
+861 EVYQNSPETVNLIIE

-889 GESKSMKLYEACLT
+889 GETKSMKLYEVCLT

-915 KRMDVT
+915 KRLDVA

-948 SDTDEVFRGQDQGPG
+948 SDTDEVFRGQEQSSG
-963 AGRSVSAADVVLYG
+963 AGRTVSAADVVLFG

-1026 FSLELGMTSY
+1026 FSLELGMTS
-1036 PSCSLMSS
+1036 MSS
-1044 EVSQLCLEALTP
+1044 EISQLCLESLSP
-1056 LAEQCAKTQETDT
+1056 LAEQCAKTQEKDT

-1111 VEYSELVESLLSSQ
+1111 AEYSELVETLLSSQ
-1125 RDAIIYQ
+1125 RDAVIYQ
-1132 RLADAFTKLT
+1132 RLADAFNTLT

>member
-1 MMAAVG
+1 MC
-7 AAEVISQLES
+7 SQ
-17 AAKVL
+17 
-22 MAPPSMVSTE
+22 APPSMVSTE

-37 EHVFLSF
+37 EHIFLSF
-44 RKSKSPFAICK
+44 RKSKSPFAVCK
-55 HILETSRVDYVLFQA
+55 HILETSKVDYVLFQA

-82 ILLEKASI
+82 ILLEKSSI
-90 ESLRTFL
+90 ESLITFL

-130 SIDCKS
+130 SINCKS
-136 IFHEVN
+136 IFHEVS

-163 LSEFSSSSKTSNIGL
+163 LSEFSSSNKTSNIGL
-178 SMEFHGNCKRL
+178 SMEFHGSCKRL
-189 FQEDDLRQIFVLTMQ
+189 FQEDDLKQIFMLTVE

-210 RRENLSAQMS
+210 RRENLNAQMS
-220 SVFQRYLALANQVLS
+220 CVFQCYLALANQVLS
-235 WNFLPPNHILQ
+235 WNFLPPNHIL
-246 SLPTGFYL
+246 SCRE
-254 ATLLLALIPVALGRH
+254 VMH
-269 YIAMFES
+269 YIAMFEAT
-276 SQNVTL
+276 QNVML
-282 KPTESWRETLLDTR
+282 KPTASWRETLLDHR

-316 DSLQCLAQLASLHG
+316 DSLQCLAQLASMHG
-330 PIFPDESAQVSYLAH
+330 PIFPDENAQLTYLAH
-345 LVEGLLNMING
+345 LMEGLLNMING

-368 NIISNLITTFPRRC
+368 NIINNLISTFPRSV
-382 LTALPNDL
+382 LTALPNEL
-390 FSSFINCLTHLT
+390 FASFINCLTLLT
-402 CSFGCSAA
+402 CSFGRSAA

-428 LLESWLTLVQDEE
+428 LLESWLTLVQEDE

-475 NGVVSHDEDEI
+475 NGVASHEEEEI

-518 LTSLLEDR
+518 LTGLLENR

-541 LAESHPESLDR
+541 MASADPGTVDR

-563 WLILVTGYLLAD
+563 WLILVSGYLLAD

-588 MEYSIKN
+588 MEYSIKH

-600 INTTLQILGSP
+600 INTTLQLLGSP
-611 GEKASSI
+611 GEKATSI

-672 LLVDDKLYSQVSC
+672 LLVDEKLYGQIS
-685 TMAWTQQ
+685 
-692 LARPL
+692 
-697 LWSAHVLLG
+697 
-706 RLQGMPLI
+706 MPLSTAFGADTEGAQWI
-714 LITICQSVPSLTP
+714 VGYLLEKVINNLSVW
-727 PSSSSSSRANI
+727 SSEPDLANDTVELLVTLVEKRERANI
-738 VIQCESWWNLAKQF
+738 VVQCENWWNLAKQF
-752 ARRSPPLHLLS
+752 ASRSPPLHMLS
-763 SSVQRTLMKALVM
+763 STVQRTLMKALVL

-790 WSEVLQPLQQRFLN
+790 WAEVLHPLQQRFLN
-804 VINQENFQQ
+804 LINQENFAQ
-813 ICQEEEVK
+813 ICQEEAVK
-821 REIVATLEAL
+821 QEIIATLEAL

-836 ATQIDNVAAL
+836 ATQIDNVASL
-846 FSFLVDFLSNCIGLM
+846 FSFLMDFLSSCIGLM
-861 EVYRNTPETVNLIIE
+861 EVYRNSPETVNLIIE

-889 GESKSMKLYEACLT
+889 GETKSMKLYEVCLT

-915 KRMDVT
+915 KRLDVA

-948 SDTDEVFRGQDQGPG
+948 SDTDEVFRGQEQSSG
-963 AGRSVSAADVVLYG
+963 AGRAVSAADVVLYG

-1026 FSLELGMTSY
+1026 CSLELGMTS
-1036 PSCSLMSS
+1036 MSS
-1044 EVSQLCLEALTP
+1044 EISQLCLEALSP
-1056 LAEQCAKTQETDT
+1056 LAEQCAKTQEKDT

-1076 HFLKL
+1076 HFLKVSHMMSKPL
-1081 VFDMLVLQKHNTEMT
+1081 MQ
-1096 VAAGEALYTLVCLHQ
+1096 
-1111 VEYSELVESLLSSQ
+1111 EYSELVETLLSNQ
-1125 RDAIIYQ
+1125 RDAVIYQ
-1132 RLADAFTKLT
+1132 RLADAFNSLT

>member
-1 MMAAVG
+1 MMMAAVG
-7 AAEVISQLES
+7 APEVITQLES

-22 MAPPSMVSTE
+22 MAPPSMVNTE

-55 HILETSRVDYVLFQA
+55 HILETSKVDYVLFQA
-70 ATAIMEAVVREW
+70 ATAVMEAVVREW
-82 ILLEKASI
+82 ILLEKTSI
-90 ESLRTFL
+90 ESLRAFL

-130 SIDCKS
+130 SINCKG
-136 IFHEVN
+136 IFHEVG

-163 LSEFSSSSKTSNIGL
+163 LSEFSSSSKTSSIGL

-189 FQEDDLRQIFVLTMQ
+189 FQEDGLRQIFMLTME

-210 RRENLSAQMS
+210 RRENLNAQMS
-220 SVFQRYLALANQVLS
+220 CVFQRYLALANQVLS
-235 WNFLPPNHILQ
+235 WNFLPPN
-246 SLPTGFYL
+246 
-254 ATLLLALIPVALGRH
+254 LGRH
-269 YIAMFES
+269 YIAMFEAT
-276 SQNVTL
+276 QNVTL
-282 KPTESWRETLLDTR
+282 KPTESWREALLDTR
-296 VMDLFFTV
+296 VMDLFFSI

-316 DSLQCLAQLASLHG
+316 DSLQCLAQLASMHG

-345 LVEGLLNMING
+345 LVEGLLSMING

-368 NIISNLITTFPRRC
+368 NIISNLITMFPRSI
-382 LTALPNDL
+382 LTALPSEL
-390 FSSFINCLTHLT
+390 FTSFINCLTLLT
-402 CSFGCSAA
+402 CSFGRSAA

-441 HFPRGCFVQPAVQ
+441 HFPRGCFVQPAIQ

-466 PDGTRNLTA
+466 PDGTRNLLEQSV
-475 NGVVSHDEDEI
+475 NGISSHEEEEI

-501 ASIGMLGRIA
+501 SSIGTLGRVA

-526 VTRLHGQLQRHQQHL
+526 VNRLHGQLQRTQQHL
-541 LAESHPESLDR
+541 MASTDLGSVDR

-563 WLILVTGYLLAD
+563 WLILVSGYLLAD

-581 PLIPSEV
+581 PMIPSEV
-588 MEYSIKN
+588 MEFSIKH

-666 RWAKTY
+666 RWAKSY
-672 LLVDDKLYSQVSC
+672 LLVDEKLYEQISIPLSTAFGADTEGAQWIVGYLLEKVINNLSVWSSE
-685 TMAWTQQ
+685 TE
-692 LARPL
+692 LANDTVEL
-697 LWSAHVLLG
+697 LVTLVEK
-706 RLQGMPLI
+706 RE
-714 LITICQSVPSLTP
+714 
-727 PSSSSSSRANI
+727 RANI
-738 VIQCESWWNLAKQF
+738 VVQCEGWWSLAKQF
-752 ARRSPPLHLLS
+752 ASRSPPLHLLS
-763 SSVQRTLMKALVM
+763 SSVQRSLMKALVL
-776 GGFAHMDSDTKQQY
+776 GGFANMDSDTKQQY
-790 WSEVLQPLQQRFLN
+790 WAEVLHPLQQRFLN
-804 VINQENFQQ
+804 LINQENFAQ
-813 ICQEEEVK
+813 ISQEEAVK

-836 ATQIDNVAAL
+836 ATQIDNVASL
-846 FSFLVDFLSNCIGLM
+846 FSFLMDFLSSCIGLM
-861 EVYRNTPETVNLIIE
+861 EVYSNTPETINLIIE

-889 GESKSMKLYEACLT
+889 GETKSMKLYEACLT
-903 LLQVYSKNNLGR
+903 LLQVYSKNNQSR
-915 KRMDVT
+915 KRSDAT

-948 SDTDEVFRGQDQGPG
+948 SDNDEVFRNQEQGTP
-963 AGRSVSAADVVLYG
+963 ASSRTVSAADVVLYG

-1018 EELFKSLM
+1018 EDLFKSLM
-1026 FSLELGMTSY
+1026 FSLELGMTS
-1036 PSCSLMSS
+1036 MSS
-1044 EVSQLCLEALTP
+1044 EVSQLCLEALSP
-1056 LAEQCAKTQETDT
+1056 LAEQCAKNQEKDS

-1111 VEYSELVESLLSSQ
+1111 AEYSELVETLLSSQ
-1125 RDAIIYQ
+1125 RDAVIYQ
-1132 RLADAFTKLT
+1132 RLADAFNKLT